1 MTNAW
6 YRSAALVAG
15 LLLFLPGCPTETKNC
30 TAILLFGLRVSVA
43 GGASAMIF
51 PSTVIRCADC
61 LGLARFARTRAPR
74 SYMEEL
80 QCSAMGTTC
89 ACSGAG
95 ERRGK
100 YLVTVMTGSDVV
112 GQRDVVV
119 TADECHVK
127 PVAVSFTVP

>member
-43 GGASAMIF
+43 GGASAGECQVMV
-51 PSTVIRCADC
+51 TAEE
-61 LGLARFARTRAPR
+61 G